1 MRTIVVVVIS
11 VAVLSFAGWIA
22 YTVMTTKAHSPEE
35 TVAYNAGEATFTVNY
50 CRPFKK
56 GRKIFGGL
64 VPHGEYWRTG
74 ANDATEVSFSK
85 AIIFGGQQVPA
96 GRYRLYTTP
105 DVNQWQVVLNSEL
118 DQWGAFMPN
127 HDLDVADIQVPTRVM
142 PNVVEQFTIF
152 FDQVSE
158 ELGYNMHMQW
168 DKTEII
174 IPITLQ

>member
-1 MRTIVVVVIS
+1 MRIIVVLVIS

-22 YTVMTTKAHSPEE
+22 YTVMTTKVHSPEE
-35 TVAYNAGEATFTVNY
+35 TVAFSLGDDTFTVTY

-85 AIIFGGQQVPA
+85 AIIFGGEQVPA

-105 DVNQWQVVLNSEL
+105 DVNQWQVVLNGEL
-118 DQWGAFMPN
+118 SQWGAFMPN
-127 HDLDVADIQVPTRVM
+127 HDLDIADVQVPTRVM
-142 PNVVEQFTIF
+142 PNLVEQFTIY
-152 FDQVSE
+152 FDEAGQDT
-158 ELGYNMHMQW
+158 GYNMHMQW
-168 DKTEII
+168 DQTEVI
-174 IPITLQ
+174 IPITIQ